1 MEYGGSLVSLHG
13 GGGGGGGG
21 GACCIQRPIRPRVHA
36 ASKGQLGPG
45 CMLHP
50 KAN

>member
-21 GACCIQRPIRPRVHA
+21 VRA